1 MIALLVAL
9 LCQPAAATAKAQPQA
24 SDPLAR
30 YLTDL
35 EKAGV
40 LSGDKTP
47 ATLEKLRDE
56 LAAAEDDLVTGNAE
70 IASVRLYK
78 IVESQRSFSSST
90 RRTTP
95 PPS

>member
-9 LCQPAAATAKAQPQA
+9 LCQPAGVTPSPKGQFQA
-24 SDPLAR
+24 GDPMAR
-30 YLTDL
+30 YLADL

-40 LSGDKTP
+40 LGSDKTP
-47 ATLEKLRDE
+47 ATLDKLRED

-78 IVESQRSFSSST
+78 IVES
-90 RRTTP
+90 
-95 PPS
+95 